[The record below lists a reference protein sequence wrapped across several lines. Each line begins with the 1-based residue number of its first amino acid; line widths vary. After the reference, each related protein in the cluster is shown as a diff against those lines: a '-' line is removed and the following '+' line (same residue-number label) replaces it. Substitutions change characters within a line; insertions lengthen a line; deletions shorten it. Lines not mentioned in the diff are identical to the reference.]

1 MNYGTGRVAD
11 ALGMRG
17 QALANLVRE
26 LAPDRPLHKH
36 HRYSASEILWLA
48 CYRNARAA
56 GLESWPCRTF
66 VGGPAMRAM
75 LKELLARAAPDPAE
89 AVKRLLKVPILYGAR
104 YRLIEAGHE
113 TELVGEPL
121 LIEAQRLPD
130 KVAERCVAAGGAG
143 VEKLTTFLTP
153 LAPALNVLG
162 RLIEENANVA

>member
-26 LAPDRPLHKH
+26 LAPGRPLHKH
-36 HRYSASEILWLA
+36 HRYSAAEILWLA

-56 GLESWPCRTF
+56 GLEAWPCRVF
-66 VGGPAMRAM
+66 IGDQAMRAM
-75 LKELLARAAPDPAE
+75 LEELLARAAPDPAE

-130 KVAERCVAAGGAG
+130 KLTAPCTAAGGADAAR
-143 VEKLTTFLTP
+143 LTLFLTP
-153 LAPALNVLG
+153 LRQPLLVLE
-162 RLIEENANVA
+162 RVIQENGNAA